1 MKIKWKTKLGALIV
15 ALCLV
20 IGGLPVFA
28 MGPEIEV
35 VFTDVTDT
43 DLTTL
48 AGEAKIMVSV
58 RGAAGAATIAQM
70 ALEFSGDMD
79 YKSIQ
84 FLQGENNPPSCVLY
98 SPNAALAN
106 SRGSLMPSII
116 ATEPITF
123 EEQTD
128 LFILTFSGDE
138 GDSVTLSLNDLDNTY
153 CTVDGSDRV
162 PSQTNS
168 ITANASA
175 SANEGK
181 SAVVR
186 LVMDRVTDFVGGSES
201 EGYLGSGIEVRITSE
216 TTDNYTLYTI
226 LNNTLVSQGG
236 HRENVSVP
244 TFTVQDTVLSDDT
257 YTVEISGVGYIP
269 YRATG
274 VTFDDALD
282 VTNEDFVPGDINGD
296 GVVDVEDMRLCEQAI
311 EDPDYADD
319 LSGAADF
326 NRDGAVDRYDLA
338 VFDGIEDNTPVKME
352 NPTVTGGSNSITV
365 SWSAPDDNGSA
376 ITGYTIRYGTSSDN
390 LTETYDVTDASA
402 LSATISGLAAST
414 RYYVSI
420 AAINENGTGE
430 FSDAVSVTT
439 SSSSGNNTGGS
450 GTGGGGTGG
459 GAGGGGF
466 GTSGGNTGG
475 ISGGITGG
483 TTGGDNAA
491 TSTPTPGTFTDLAGY
506 DWASDAIYRLRDLGI
521 INGMS
526 DTTYAPADNIKRGD
540 FILILTR
547 MLDINNAFTEN
558 FADVPSDSYYYNA
571 IGSAAAAGIAQGDGE
586 NFMPEDSITRQDLI
600 TLAYRAFLDR
610 GYISEATD
618 TASLDV
624 FGDKDSIS
632 DYAVN
637 PMASMVSAGIIQ
649 GSDDGNVNPL
659 GAATRAEVAV
669 MCSRLVDIMQ

>member
-1 MKIKWKTKLGALIV
+1 M
-15 ALCLV
+15 
-20 IGGLPVFA
+20 
-28 MGPEIEV
+28 
-35 VFTDVTDT
+35 
-43 DLTTL
+43 
-48 AGEAKIMVSV
+48 
-58 RGAAGAATIAQM
+58 
-70 ALEFSGDMD
+70 
-79 YKSIQ
+79 
-84 FLQGENNPPSCVLY
+84 
-98 SPNAALAN
+98 
-106 SRGSLMPSII
+106 
-116 ATEPITF
+116 
-123 EEQTD
+123 
-128 LFILTFSGDE
+128 
-138 GDSVTLSLNDLDNTY
+138 
-153 CTVDGSDRV
+153 
-162 PSQTNS
+162 
-168 ITANASA
+168 
-175 SANEGK
+175 
-181 SAVVR
+181 
-186 LVMDRVTDFVGGSES
+186 
-201 EGYLGSGIEVRITSE
+201 
-216 TTDNYTLYTI
+216 
-226 LNNTLVSQGG
+226 
-236 HRENVSVP
+236 
-244 TFTVQDTVLSDDT
+244 
-257 YTVEISGVGYIP
+257 
-269 YRATG
+269 
-274 VTFDDALD
+274 
-282 VTNEDFVPGDINGD
+282 
-296 GVVDVEDMRLCEQAI
+296 EQA
-311 EDPDYADD
+311 
-319 LSGAADF
+319 
-326 NRDGAVDRYDLA
+326 R
-338 VFDGIEDNTPVKME
+338 T
-352 NPTVTGGSNSITV
+352 T
-365 SWSAPDDNGSA
+365 
-376 ITGYTIRYGTSSDN
+376 

-659 GAATRAEVAV
+659 GAGDESGSCGYVLQTCRYHAV
-669 MCSRLVDIMQ
+669 IISVQLNEYKKDI

>member
-1 MKIKWKTKLGALIV
+1 
-15 ALCLV
+15 
-20 IGGLPVFA
+20 
-28 MGPEIEV
+28 
-35 VFTDVTDT
+35 
-43 DLTTL
+43 
-48 AGEAKIMVSV
+48 MVSV

-390 LTETYDVTDASA
+390 LD
-402 LSATISGLAAST
+402 
-414 RYYVSI
+414 
-420 AAINENGTGE
+420 
-430 FSDAVSVTT
+430 
-439 SSSSGNNTGGS
+439 
-450 GTGGGGTGG
+450 
-459 GAGGGGF
+459 
-466 GTSGGNTGG
+466 
-475 ISGGITGG
+475 
-483 TTGGDNAA
+483 
-491 TSTPTPGTFTDLAGY
+491 
-506 DWASDAIYRLRDLGI
+506 RDI
-521 INGMS
+521 RRN
-526 DTTYAPADNIKRGD
+526 
-540 FILILTR
+540 
-547 MLDINNAFTEN
+547 
-558 FADVPSDSYYYNA
+558 
-571 IGSAAAAGIAQGDGE
+571 
-586 NFMPEDSITRQDLI
+586 
-600 TLAYRAFLDR
+600 
-610 GYISEATD
+610 
-618 TASLDV
+618 
-624 FGDKDSIS
+624 
-632 DYAVN
+632 
-637 PMASMVSAGIIQ
+637 
-649 GSDDGNVNPL
+649 
-659 GAATRAEVAV
+659 
-669 MCSRLVDIMQ
+669 